1 MRIFLRFHNYLL
13 NLSQYDFLG
22 FLLLRLY
29 LFYIFWFKGTDK
41 ISNSNEFNWNFD
53 TLTSTFIEL
62 SNWLLIS
69 VEIICSISL
78 LVGLFVRWSALFLL
92 IIISFTVFTI
102 AWESGWKPELDDI
115 EMFAIYLIMLVTLV
129 FSGGGKYYSLD
140 YWVSR

>member
-1 MRIFLRFHNYLL
+1 
-13 NLSQYDFLG
+13 LG

-41 ISNSNEFNWNFD
+41 LSNLNEFNWNFD
-53 TLTSTFIEL
+53 TLNSTFIEL

-69 VEIICSISL
+69 LEIICSISL

-115 EMFAIYLIMLVTLV
+115 EMFAIYFIMLVTLV
-129 FSGGGKYYSLD
+129 LSGGGKYYSLD

>member
-1 MRIFLRFHNYLL
+1 MTIFIRFHRFLESL
-13 NLSQYDFLG
+13 KKLDFIG
-22 FLLLRLY
+22 FLFLRLY

-41 ISNSNEFNWNFD
+41 LSNLNEFNWNFD
-53 TLTSTFIEL
+53 TLTSIFIEL

>member
-1 MRIFLRFHNYLL
+1 M
-13 NLSQYDFLG
+13 G

-41 ISNSNEFNWNFD
+41 LSNLNEFNWNFD
-53 TLTSTFIEL
+53 TLTSIFIEL

-69 VEIICSISL
+69 LEIICSISL

>member
-1 MRIFLRFHNYLL
+1 MRIFFRFHNYLL
-13 NLSQYDFLG
+13 NLSKYDFLG

-41 ISNSNEFNWNFD
+41 LSNLNEFNWNFD
-53 TLTSTFIEL
+53 TLNSTFIEL

-115 EMFAIYLIMLVTLV
+115 EMFAIYFIMLVTLV
-129 FSGGGKYYSLD
+129 LSGGGKYYSLD